1 MTQDSDPPK
10 EAVRQEPKK
19 GAPSILRFA
28 GMGIQLGVAIGLG
41 VLMGMKLDTHLGW
54 DQPLGTA
61 LLGLLG
67 LAAGMYQVL
76 KALQS

>member
-1 MTQDSDPPK
+1 
-10 EAVRQEPKK
+10 
-19 GAPSILRFA
+19 
-28 GMGIQLGVAIGLG
+28 MGIQLGVAIGLG

-54 DQPLGTA
+54 DQPMGTA